1 MVQTIYFD
9 MDGTLADLYGVF
21 NWLGK
26 LRSED
31 ATPYMDAKPLI
42 RMALLAR
49 LLNGLQKQGYQIGI
63 ISWLSKE
70 SSRAYEVEVSI
81 AKEEWLKKHL
91 PSVTWDKMH
100 FIPYGV
106 PKAEAANIQ
115 PFDILFDD
123 EQANIEAW
131 ERAGGWGFSPD
142 KIFETLRGM

>member
-1 MVQTIYFD
+1 MNQTIYFD

-21 NWLGK
+21 NWLPK
-26 LRSED
+26 LRAED

-42 RMALLAR
+42 HMALLAR

-70 SSRAYEVEVSI
+70 SSRAYDVEVTI
-81 AKEEWLKKHL
+81 AKMEWLKKHL
-91 PSVTWDKMH
+91 PSVKWNKMH
-100 FIPYGV
+100 FLPYGV
-106 PKAEAANIQ
+106 SKAEAANIQ

-142 KIFETLRGM
+142 EIFETLRGM